1 MNREDSSTVVKFLR
15 VFNKA
20 FRKVIPKNKKFSS
33 CRWAIDMTSA
43 NFNDLAIIY
52 GEDILDT
59 VMGCEFHFKQSFEF
73 KSLGA
78 EG

>member
-1 MNREDSSTVVKFLR
+1 
-15 VFNKA
+15 
-20 FRKVIPKNKKFSS
+20 
-33 CRWAIDMTSA
+33 MTSA